1 MSLIN
6 DALKRAQRQR
16 TAEEA
21 GINPPMPGS
30 SSGRVTK
37 RGKPLSAQSLLL
49 LVVGGTVLIVLSV
62 VATVYL
68 VRDTPPAPAKPAAA
82 VSATPTAQT
91 PPPTI
96 DLGLKRTAAVESA
109 PSLVVF
115 VPSPAKTEPTTP
127 AEPAPVAPQ
136 PTPGATTPSTP
147 APFAA
152 PVITTAPVTSPP
164 KPAVAAMPDERVNLY
179 LDKLHVTGI
188 RSSGQDSKVL
198 MNDRVYR
205 VNDIVDRT
213 LNLRLTHVQPGT
225 LTFADERG
233 VVYTK
238 NF

>member
-16 TAEEA
+16 AAEEA
-21 GINPPMPGS
+21 GVQPPMPGGS
-30 SSGRVTK
+30 SSRITK

-49 LVVGGTVLIVLSV
+49 IVVGATVLIVLSV

-68 VRDTPPAPAKPAAA
+68 VRDTPPPPHPTPAVATTPAAPVA
-82 VSATPTAQT
+82 QSA
-91 PPPTI
+91 PPTI
-96 DLGLKRTAAVESA
+96 DLGLKRATAVDSA
-109 PSLVVF
+109 PSLIVF
-115 VPSPAKTEPTTP
+115 VPSPAKTEPASP
-127 AEPAPVAPQ
+127 ATEPAAAPVAPAPVAPQ
-136 PTPGATTPSTP
+136 IAPPSVAP
-147 APFAA
+147 AA
-152 PVITTAPVTSPP
+152 
-164 KPAVAAMPDERVNLY
+164 KPAVAALPDERVNLY

-188 RSSGQDSKVL
+188 RSSGTDSKVL

-205 VNDIVDRT
+205 VNDIVDRS

-225 LTFADERG
+225 LTFVDDRG